1 MKRNVVA
8 GFALALGLL
17 SLNPV
22 ASFAADR
29 SNCAK
34 QAAMQE
40 FAKETAPLAQ
50 SLRAKELELRKQ
62 HAYEGVALI
71 DFSQLQAEVKDLQSQ
86 MRSAA
91 RDKGLEPCCES

>member
-8 GFALALGLL
+8 GLALALGLL

-22 ASFAADR
+22 ASSAAET

-34 QAAMQE
+34 KAAMQE
-40 FAKETAPLAQ
+40 FARETAPLAQ
-50 SLRAKELELRKQ
+50 SLKAKELELRKQ

-71 DFSQLQAEVKDLQSQ
+71 DLSRLEAEIKDLQNQ
-86 MRSAA
+86 MRSVAQQ
-91 RDKGLEPCCES
+91 KGLEPCCAS